1 MTPGMGR
8 ARQAGGGRGWRRW
21 CRARAMRG
29 GLATVGDEVD
39 GAGCGATTLG
49 PEVAAAQNE
58 KMNLC
63 QVKCVVRGE
72 REVMR
77 CYEFL

>member
-1 MTPGMGR
+1 
-8 ARQAGGGRGWRRW
+8 
-21 CRARAMRG
+21 MRG